1 MTDPIGVITPDELR
15 AAQRRILDSELR
27 AWCKLIAD
35 NLAASIEMARER
47 GEQPDAAETKLELV
61 CDYEATFA
69 KRVHGREMPRYEPRW
84 PSRREDAA

>member
-1 MTDPIGVITPDELR
+1 MTDPIGVVTPDELR

-27 AWCKLIAD
+27 AHCKLIAD

-47 GEQPDAAETKLELV
+47 GEQPDAAEVKLALV

-69 KRVHGREMPRYEPRW
+69 RRVHGRAMPRDEPRW
-84 PSRREDAA
+84 PSRKEEAA